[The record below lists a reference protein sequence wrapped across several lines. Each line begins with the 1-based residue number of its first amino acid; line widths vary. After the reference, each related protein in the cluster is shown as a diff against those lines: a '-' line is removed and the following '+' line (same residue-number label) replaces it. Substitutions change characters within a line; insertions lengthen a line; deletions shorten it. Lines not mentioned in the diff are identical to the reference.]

1 MHMCHISSSAYEE
14 EREKSKI
21 VFLNVKNYF
30 PETYVYFRKQFLE
43 LCVKIVLEGNF

>member
-30 PETYVYFRKQFLE
+30 PEMYAYFRKQFLE